1 MMLLFLAP
9 VAFIVPV
16 VAMDIAA
23 VTLVTIGVAVI
34 LDSVVTVV
42 LTIVGATTDS
52 SIAVGGFVT
61 VLFWNSLHLCMC
73 NV

>member
-1 MMLLFLAP
+1 MILLFLAP
-9 VAFIVPV
+9 VAFIIPV
-16 VAMDIAA
+16 AAVNIAA

-61 VLFWNSLHLCMC
+61 VFFWNT
-73 NV
+73 